1 MEKVRETS
9 KPRDGVEASEDL
21 GTDVGERGCS
31 GRELVT
37 ERQMGEV
44 WVQSRLVQ

>member
-1 MEKVRETS
+1 MEKVREAS
-9 KPRDGVEASEDL
+9 KPRDGVKASDDL
-21 GTDVGERGCS
+21 GTEVGERGWS

-44 WVQSRLVQ
+44 WV